1 MGTSASLEHIY
12 KTHHKD
18 EDRHSGQMF
27 PNERGAFLKQQVGT
41 GKKVLD
47 IGCRNGAL
55 TKFFVE
61 GNQVLGADIDS
72 GSLEKA
78 KGELG
83 IETMHLDLNGE
94 WPFEEGVFDAVVAT
108 EIIEHLYLPSE
119 VARKIAHVLK
129 ENGTLVGS
137 VPNAFSLINRMR
149 LLLGRKRFTPLG
161 DPTHINHFT
170 RSELKSLL
178 ERYFHKVEIFPFGK
192 HAWLDRFFPGFFS
205 FMFFFTASEPRR

>member
-1 MGTSASLEHIY
+1 METSSLEHIY
-12 KTHHKD
+12 QTHHKD

-27 PNERGAFLKQQVGT
+27 PNERGAFLKEHVGT

-55 TKFFVE
+55 TKFFVA
-61 GNQVLGADIDS
+61 GNDLLGADIDS

-78 KGELG
+78 HAALG

-94 WPFEEGVFDAVVAT
+94 WPLQGGAFDVVVAT

-119 VARKIAHVLK
+119 IVQKIAYVLK
-129 ENGTLVGS
+129 DDGKLVGS
-137 VPNAFSLINRMR
+137 VPNAFSLINRVR

-161 DPTHINHFT
+161 DPTHINHFK
-170 RSELKSLL
+170 RSELRNILAQH
-178 ERYFHKVEIFPFGK
+178 FHELDIQPFGSY
-192 HAWLDRFFPGFFS
+192 AWLDRFFPGFFS
-205 FMFFFTASEPRR
+205 FMFFFTASNPRR